1 MKQYIIGSITLLCA
15 LACTRESLQPESVPQ
30 ENGLVATIVSSQA
43 ETKAILL
50 DNPGVRMESFW
61 QADDHIGVAGP
72 GGQVQ
77 VFSVRDSDILNDGKT
92 AVFRSD
98 EAVPSGQLTAFSP
111 WQENASVSDGKVT
124 MTLPAIQK
132 YAKVDGVSQPDPA
145 ANLMVG
151 SGNATGGVS
160 FRNTLSILKI
170 GQTFE
175 KDVVLDRIEFRD
187 MSGAAVA
194 GTVTI
199 DAGDAPVAVVSGD
212 EKVITLSCRRRVN
225 REGR

>member
-98 EAVPSGQLTAFSP
+98 EAVPSGQL
-111 WQENASVSDGKVT
+111 
-124 MTLPAIQK
+124 
-132 YAKVDGVSQPDPA
+132 
-145 ANLMVG
+145 
-151 SGNATGGVS
+151 
-160 FRNTLSILKI
+160 FRSTP
-170 GQTFE
+170 
-175 KDVVLDRIEFRD
+175 R
-187 MSGAAVA
+187 
-194 GTVTI
+194 
-199 DAGDAPVAVVSGD
+199 
-212 EKVITLSCRRRVN
+212 
-225 REGR
+225 